1 MKNTSIRET
10 IRLLI
15 KGSRRLL
22 WNSCPKMSGEEL
34 FGVSTLSASLS
45 PDSSINRFWN
55 YCNDPEADGLKAS
68 QDGDRYGEFRPKEFS
83 RTRNSKSTSWR
94 RRHIQESMESS
105 RSYGP
110 QVWQFVSLAI
120 QTPFSMECRVFN
132 LPEQQFLAYVTNAR
146 NSGQNSVSTA
156 TVSITKL
163 SFHGN
168 HKERRW
174 KRWSW

>member
-1 MKNTSIRET
+1 MVYVPM
-10 IRLLI
+10 LI
-15 KGSRRLL
+15 GSNITGNGRMVQRVA
-22 WNSCPKMSGEEL
+22 PR
-34 FGVSTLSASLS
+34 ASLS
-45 PDSSINRFWN
+45 PDSSINRFRN

-68 QDGDRYGEFRPKEFS
+68 QDGDRYGEFRGTQKVHLGDDGI
-83 RTRNSKSTSWR
+83 SKRAWR
-94 RRHIQESMESS
+94 AQEAT